1 MFVPFSWQRVLWRV
15 ALVYSP
21 LFVLG
26 VFTGYTLEMCLL
38 AAVIHIVWMYSQQHK
53 LLDWLYNQR
62 KLSPPH
68 GSGSWEPVF
77 HGIYNMLKRRLGR
90 ERELAQLMK
99 YFRLG
104 AEALPDAIVV
114 INQDGAILWCNQ
126 LAQGMLGLKW
136 PADAGQHLTNLV
148 RTPKF
153 VNYLRKGRFDQPLE
167 IISPVQ
173 SNVWLEFRAMPYS
186 QQQLLL
192 VIRDV
197 SQLRKLEKMR
207 KRFVSNVSHELRTPL
222 TVMRGYLEMLDQDEV
237 DPMIWGKAR
246 NTMLDQ
252 SSRMENLVNQLLTL
266 AKIESASVEDNQET
280 INFSNMV
287 GNLETEVAGLAK
299 GKQLSFSFDIAP
311 GIEIKGDREQ
321 LRSACG
327 NLVSN
332 AIKYCSQPGEIHV
345 SLSLIPQGA
354 LFLVKDSGPGI
365 ERKHLQRLTER
376 FYRVDKARSRDT
388 GGAGLG
394 LSIVKHAL
402 QHHDSQLK
410 IKSSVSKGSTF
421 SFIIPSKLFIQQ

>member
-1 MFVPFSWQRVLWRV
+1 
-15 ALVYSP
+15 
-21 LFVLG
+21 
-26 VFTGYTLEMCLL
+26 
-38 AAVIHIVWMYSQQHK
+38 
-53 LLDWLYNQR
+53 
-62 KLSPPH
+62 
-68 GSGSWEPVF
+68 
-77 HGIYNMLKRRLGR
+77 
-90 ERELAQLMK
+90 
-99 YFRLG
+99 
-104 AEALPDAIVV
+104 
-114 INQDGAILWCNQ
+114 
-126 LAQGMLGLKW
+126 
-136 PADAGQHLTNLV
+136 
-148 RTPKF
+148 
-153 VNYLRKGRFDQPLE
+153 
-167 IISPVQ
+167 
-173 SNVWLEFRAMPYS
+173 
-186 QQQLLL
+186 
-192 VIRDV
+192 
-197 SQLRKLEKMR
+197 MR